1 MLSQTF
7 KLYMIEMMFTCFQTA
22 RKTQIKMVF
31 HIKNIFLFNH
41 FSVIF
46 KSNMTKFVSPIQDQ
60 LTRVNNVSQSARL
73 FTFYVL
79 DQSECVK
86 LTTCQQKEREN
97 NTLFYV
103 FRAIRYCILYS
114 GTERL

>member
-1 MLSQTF
+1 MPSLDPQNKQVIHKRIFCKINPIRTKAQIQPS
-7 KLYMIEMMFTCFQTA
+7 LYYIYFSKKYA
-22 RKTQIKMVF
+22 R
-31 HIKNIFLFNH
+31 
-41 FSVIF
+41 
-46 KSNMTKFVSPIQDQ
+46 

-73 FTFYVL
+73 FTFCVL